1 LPFTVVLTFT
11 IALVNVSAQNRTQN
25 RPTMIPRTWDD
36 QAMATLELPLATASA
51 SPVPVSAEYYY
62 RIPVRPIYKTYP
74 VYHPDQEPS
83 GYFAR
88 LKVVEPEVLT
98 FDFSK
103 ITAADEWIRIGEI
116 VFDTPIDYD
125 IAGSPAQF
133 RDASYY
139 TTLGIPVAHD
149 GTVPFVRY
157 VVREKGKV
165 EVGVLGCG
173 TCHTRV
179 MPDGSIV
186 KGAQGNF
193 PFDRTAPPDLP
204 EAALPVIRRLLKML
218 YAVPWLEERDPARP
232 FETMTYREMLE
243 YGRDCR
249 RKLPIAEAWLGVSRS
264 SAARW
269 RGDNAPCAQPGCG
282 VRPSASVNRSA
293 RRCHAGLPRGSVL
306 RLCARHWA
314 TTHSMRPGRKDSA

>member
-1 LPFTVVLTFT
+1 MRDLRAGVWIALAVLTFT
-11 IALVNVSAQNRTQN
+11 MVLVNLSAQNGTPN

-88 LKVVEPEVLT
+88 LKVVEPEILT

-103 ITAADEWIRIGEI
+103 ITATDECIRIGEI
-116 VFDTPIDYD
+116 VFDAPIDYD

-133 RDASYY
+133 RDESYY
-139 TTLGIPVAHD
+139 TTLGIPVADD

-157 VVREKGKV
+157 VVREKSKV

-173 TCHTRV
+173 TCHTR
-179 MPDGSIV
+179 DAGRECRQRRA
-186 KGAQGNF
+186 GQ
-193 PFDRTAPPDLP
+193 
-204 EAALPVIRRLLKML
+204 LPV
-218 YAVPWLEERDPARP
+218 
-232 FETMTYREMLE
+232 
-243 YGRDCR
+243 
-249 RKLPIAEAWLGVSRS
+249 RS
-264 SAARW
+264 Y
-269 RGDNAPCAQPGCG
+269 
-282 VRPSASVNRSA
+282 RSA
-293 RRCHAGLPRGSVL
+293 GPA
-306 RLCARHWA
+306 
-314 TTHSMRPGRKDSA
+314 